1 MVTLS
6 ILTWLVHSK
15 FAGTVPFK
23 LLLQLTTVFRN
34 GLRDRSG
41 TFCYKDHLHKSNVP
55 ILAVAGDQ
63 DLICPPEAVY
73 GMPYSED
80 SAFLKKWKY
89 FLLRLSRHVDH
100 LNIHLMEDG
109 RCADSLLCTFIVVH
123 FHQITSIMDRMD
135 I

>member
-34 GLRDRSG
+34 GGLRDRSG

-73 GMPYSED
+73 GMPYSEN
-80 SAFLKKWKY
+80 SAFLKRGNIFCW
-89 FLLRLSRHVDH
+89 RLSRPVDH
-100 LNIHLMEDG
+100 LNHLTCGPHGGWEM
-109 RCADSLLCTFIVVH
+109 CKLSPV
-123 FHQITSIMDRMD
+123 
-135 I
+135 